1 MKIYDSSRA
10 AVLAFNS
17 LEKTLNEM
25 NGDLNLRSDAAKD
38 MIIEKFMRNFI
49 AKISMNEQEKWNLTE
64 MFNFELTNGQ

>member
-49 AKISMNEQEKWNLTE
+49 AKISMNEQEK
-64 MFNFELTNGQ
+64 